1 MFVRKNILKIFKKK
15 IIAIILIIFYT
26 GNMKNIPPFN
36 SQMGAIL
43 QLLSGNDPMAAFMKI
58 AEQDPSLK
66 PVLNML
72 NQGMSPQ
79 AVFNSLCQQKGIDPN
94 TFISQFKA
102 Q

>member
-1 MFVRKNILKIFKKK
+1 M
-15 IIAIILIIFYT
+15 T
-26 GNMKNIPPFN
+26 
-36 SQMGAIL
+36 
-43 QLLSGNDPMAAFMKI
+43 AFMKI

>member
-1 MFVRKNILKIFKKK
+1 MN
-15 IIAIILIIFYT
+15 
-26 GNMKNIPPFN
+26 NIPPFN
-36 SQMGAIL
+36 PQMGTLL
-43 QLLSGNDPMAAFMKI
+43 QMLSSKDPMTVFTQIAA
-58 AEQDPSLK
+58 QDPNLK

-94 TFISQFKA
+94 TFLSQFKA

>member
-1 MFVRKNILKIFKKK
+1 VFTQ
-15 IIAIILIIFYT
+15 IA
-26 GNMKNIPPFN
+26 
-36 SQMGAIL
+36 A
-43 QLLSGNDPMAAFMKI
+43 
-58 AEQDPSLK
+58 QDPNLK

-94 TFISQFKA
+94 TFLSQFKA